1 MRFSIFEYS
10 QEKLVSLGLDV
21 ADALLLN
28 WFANFFSGKMEKRIF
43 KDTCGQNKVFGWIRI
58 SKVQEDLPVLG
69 ISTEKGI
76 RRRFDNFVEKGLLE
90 RETINSQTGKK
101 SFYKTTDLY
110 ESLLNTEITKKEVIE
125 ENINPQRNSSSFA
138 EQTTIQNK
146 NENSQGTKITYA
158 KNKAAYSTDKSSQ
171 RNYSSYAERNCKTYA
186 QGNSSSYALNDS
198 LNSDYVIKDTAAI
211 QELSDNFFGKNAF
224 DTGFVTKAA
233 AFFSQ
238 NKIQNKYSYFDFIKN
253 KVNEKSSSTQTA
265 LINPR
270 GFAYKLFFQ
279 TDIVQEFKNQ
289 EQLIQ
294 SQNQKQNEKIIADEK
309 RKITCPVCEER
320 FLPDFKDN
328 CPVCEFEIKKFS
340 NTAEIQIFKRLIKLP
355 DSERKT
361 YEAKLKAIYINFLG
375 IMRLSAEER
384 ELQRKK
390 QETQIQKLNSEF
402 GLTG

>member
-1 MRFSIFEYS
+1 MRLI
-10 QEKLVSLGLDV
+10 Q
-21 ADALLLN
+21 ALLQ
-28 WFANFFSGKMEKRIF
+28 K
-43 KDTCGQNKVFGWIRI
+43 Q
-58 SKVQEDLPVLG
+58 QH
-69 ISTEKGI
+69 
-76 RRRFDNFVEKGLLE
+76 
-90 RETINSQTGKK
+90 
-101 SFYKTTDLY
+101 
-110 ESLLNTEITKKEVIE
+110 
-125 ENINPQRNSSSFA
+125 
-138 EQTTIQNK
+138 
-146 NENSQGTKITYA
+146 
-158 KNKAAYSTDKSSQ
+158 
-171 RNYSSYAERNCKTYA
+171 
-186 QGNSSSYALNDS
+186 
-198 LNSDYVIKDTAAI
+198 
-211 QELSDNFFGKNAF
+211 
-224 DTGFVTKAA
+224 
-233 AFFSQ
+233 FFSQ

-289 EQLIQ
+289 EQLIL